1 VKPRIIP
8 SFEVAMRGL
17 DRDASNP
24 NERYDDSN
32 RGVHIDYVNSRFDRM
47 FDATHAACVAF
58 TRACALGFQASCYW
72 LRCPN
77 GITPTLQDR
86 IVCGTVTGKNGPE
99 DVLTGGYPLS
109 MEGDLWLLRAF
120 GHFMRARFGIAR
132 GIVHIGA
139 GQTIAE
145 DVASNDVCAAANF
158 DVSLDT
164 GGERE
169 VNADGNPRANDA
181 AHKDGRTKGVNVIFE
196 PGWRATSP
204 PIPFDGTAD
213 TMALAD
219 RWDYYDKQGRSLD
232 YGGKRYVVHGNQKA
246 AVRKID
252 TAGGDLMGGHD
263 VIVPF
268 NLLSDE
274 LLDSM
279 VAAIGG

>member
-1 VKPRIIP
+1 
-8 SFEVAMRGL
+8 MRGL

-58 TRACALGFQASCYW
+58 ARAYERGFRATTYW

-86 IVCGTVTGKNGPE
+86 IVCGTVTGKDGPE

-109 MEGDLWLLRAF
+109 MVRDALLLRQF
-120 GHFMRARFGIAR
+120 GEFVRARFGIAR

-139 GQTIAE
+139 GRSIIE
-145 DVASNDVCAAANF
+145 DVASIDVCAAANF

-164 GGERE
+164 SGERE
-169 VNADGNPRANDA
+169 TNVDGNPRANDA

-219 RWDYYDKQGRSLD
+219 RWDYHDRQANPMD
-232 YGGKRYVVHGNQKA
+232 YGGRRIVVHGNQKA

-268 NLLSDE
+268 NLVSEE

>member
-58 TRACALGFQASCYW
+58 ARAYARGFRASCYW

-109 MEGDLWLLRAF
+109 MSRDAFLLRQF
-120 GHFMRARFGIAR
+120 GEFMRARFGAGR

-139 GQTIAE
+139 GEIIAD
-145 DVASNDVCAAANF
+145 DVESNDVCAVANF

-169 VNADGNPRANDA
+169 TNVDGNPRANDA

-204 PIPFDGTAD
+204 PIPFDGVAD
-213 TMALAD
+213 TMGLAD
-219 RWDYYDKQGRSLD
+219 RWDYYDKQVRSLD
-232 YGGKRYVVHGNQKA
+232 YGGRRIVVHGNQKV
-246 AVRKID
+246 AVRKIA
-252 TAGGDLMGGHD
+252 TAVDDLRAGHD

-274 LLDSM
+274 LLDAM